1 MDEKIKR
8 RGPGQPVKKV
18 PRGTK
23 RVQVSMILSAEL
35 KTRIDAVAKRDGR
48 TFSQTGEML
57 VEHALAVDGV
67 LRQMNQTL
75 EDLEDIVRE
84 KFEAE
89 MIQRGYKKLRARG
102 PQFPHGFVWV
112 LPEAGERS
120 GFKPWDEGEQ
130 PPGEVGGQIEEEPK

>member
-48 TFSQTGEML
+48 TFSQTGDQWRVFQSLRVRGKDRELKL
-57 VEHALAVDGV
+57 VWRRIGKCHRLVVTEQL
-67 LRQMNQTL
+67 
-75 EDLEDIVRE
+75 
-84 KFEAE
+84 
-89 MIQRGYKKLRARG
+89 
-102 PQFPHGFVWV
+102 W
-112 LPEAGERS
+112 RS
-120 GFKPWDEGEQ
+120 AT
-130 PPGEVGGQIEEEPK
+130 